1 MTATRFDN
9 AMAMILAH
17 GQKLGLVLP
26 WTVVFVAPSTGGVAI
41 LRKTDQGH
49 EVVAS
54 EGSLDPPMSVVIVD
68 ARNEAARFVIEPGDG
83 LMAIN

>member
-1 MTATRFDN
+1 MDPITTATRFDN

-41 LRKTDQGH
+41 CGVT
-49 EVVAS
+49 S
-54 EGSLDPPMSVVIVD
+54 
-68 ARNEAARFVIEPGDG
+68 
-83 LMAIN
+83 